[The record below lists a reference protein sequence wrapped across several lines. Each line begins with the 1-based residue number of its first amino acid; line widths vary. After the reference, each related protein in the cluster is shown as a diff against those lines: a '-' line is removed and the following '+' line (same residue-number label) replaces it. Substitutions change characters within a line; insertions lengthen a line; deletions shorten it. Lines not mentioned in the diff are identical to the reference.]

1 MDSFRKHI
9 TESTIPEL
17 YDSTVAAFPR
27 TTMRQHATQPIVIK
41 NLHWTPYKGVKTL
54 FVKGLAQNE
63 GREYNPIILF
73 KGVKYDEGSV
83 KLMASDGKEYRF
95 APMNLSETEVV
106 VRCNCP
112 DFHWRFNYYNHLDKS
127 LYGRHR
133 AKYESKGD
141 RGPAN
146 PMEMPG
152 MCKHCLKLAEVL
164 RQAGVFQQ

>member
-54 FVKGLAQNE
+54 FVKGLSQNE
-63 GREYNPIILF
+63 GREYNSLALF
-73 KGVKYDEGSV
+73 KGMNYHSDGEV
-83 KLMASDGKEYRF
+83 KLMASDGKQYEF
-95 APMNLSETEVV
+95 DPISLEETEVV

-112 DFHWRFNYYNHLDKS
+112 AFHWRFNYYNHLDGS
-127 LYGRHR
+127 LYGRKR
-133 AKYESKGD
+133 TKYESKGVT
-141 RGPAN
+141 PAN
-146 PMEMPG
+146 PQEMPG
-152 MCKHCLKLAEVL
+152 MCKHIIKLFEVL
-164 RQAGVFQQ
+164 SKSGVIQ